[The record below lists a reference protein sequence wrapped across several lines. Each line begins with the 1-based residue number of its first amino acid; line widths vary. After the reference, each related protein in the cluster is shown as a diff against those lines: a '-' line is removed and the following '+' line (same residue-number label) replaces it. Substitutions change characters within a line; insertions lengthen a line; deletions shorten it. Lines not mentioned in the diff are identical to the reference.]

1 MRTGLLTLRLVV
13 DLSLAAHG
21 AQSFRCSASDWRRS
35 AGDPATHSIDWR
47 WAWCRGIGN
56 CR

>member
-21 AQSFRCSASDWRRS
+21 AQSFRCSA
-35 AGDPATHSIDWR
+35 IDWR
-47 WAWCRGIGN
+47 IG
-56 CR
+56 RRSGHPLDRLEVGVVPRDRQLS